1 MPSLLSRVK
10 GVPLAAK
17 VLCAL
22 ALLLWVPFA
31 AGQRY
36 LGDLLN
42 FGAKR
47 LSAEEFKQEVVQRSL
62 VGPTTGGLTLE
73 VLYATSGVISGRGTN
88 YLTGAATVE
97 VNGEWKIDDSGKI
110 CTTMRLAGPTF
121 GPAGVVLPPRCQFW
135 FKYQDQYFVSDSD
148 TDRYAPVVR
157 RTLKQ

>member
-1 MPSLLSRVK
+1 MPSLFSREK
-10 GVPLAAK
+10 TVPLTAK
-17 VLCAL
+17 LLSAL
-22 ALLLWVPFA
+22 AFLLWASLA
-31 AGQRY
+31 AAQSKLGQ
-36 LGDLLN
+36 LLDV
-42 FGAKR
+42 GAKS
-47 LSAEEFKQEVVQRSL
+47 LSAEEFKEEVVQRSL

-73 VLYATSGVISGRGTN
+73 VLYATSGVISGKGTN

-148 TDRYAPVVR
+148 TDRSTRVLR